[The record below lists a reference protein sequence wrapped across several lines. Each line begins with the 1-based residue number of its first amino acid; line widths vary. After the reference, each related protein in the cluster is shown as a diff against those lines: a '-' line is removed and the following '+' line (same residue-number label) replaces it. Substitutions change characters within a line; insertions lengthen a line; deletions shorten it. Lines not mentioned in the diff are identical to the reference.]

1 MTNRLAGKVAL
12 VTGAGSGIGR
22 AVALAFAADGAAVVV
37 SDVSVAGGTET
48 VARITAAGGRAS
60 FVACDVTDEAQVQ
73 ALVASAVKTYGRLDF
88 ANNNAGIEGPLSPIP
103 QFEAAAWSQ
112 VLAVNLTGVFLC
124 LKHEIPA
131 ILAQGTGGAIVN
143 TASLAGLVAAPLS
156 AAYTASKHGV
166 VGLTKVAALE
176 LARTGVRVN
185 AVCPA
190 FVLTPMVE
198 RTAEK
203 VPELK
208 SRLANNQPMGR
219 LGTPEEIADA
229 VVWLCSPQATFLTGV
244 ALPLDGG
251 ATAR

>member
-1 MTNRLAGKVAL
+1 M
-12 VTGAGSGIGR
+12 
-22 AVALAFAADGAAVVV
+22 
-37 SDVSVAGGTET
+37 
-48 VARITAAGGRAS
+48 
-60 FVACDVTDEAQVQ
+60 
-73 ALVASAVKTYGRLDF
+73 
-88 ANNNAGIEGPLSPIP
+88 
-103 QFEAAAWSQ
+103 
-112 VLAVNLTGVFLC
+112 
-124 LKHEIPA
+124 
-131 ILAQGTGGAIVN
+131 N